1 MNETEDKNNARY
13 LKYRTKFFIS
23 EFFGTASL
31 LLVGLS
37 IVIFMFGTGSPMA
50 DLIPDVKIRQ
60 IITGFLFGSVGASIA
75 LSHIGKLS
83 GAHINPA
90 VTMVFWLFRKIE
102 GRLAITY
109 ILAQVTGAI
118 IGCLP
123 LLIWGS
129 MGRSINFGGTA
140 PGQKLLQ
147 CRQPLLGEVI
157 TTFIMVTLLV
167 LFIGFRSIRQFT
179 PYMFPVLYAIMVP
192 LEADISGISTN
203 PARSLGPAIISGQ
216 WDGWW
221 IYLDRSSGRGIAG
234 QPCMQFACKRI
245 TIAKLYHF
253 DSESEGDA
261 LLRRKCQMK
270 QIIGFAYD
278 RSNGTQVYQTQPV
291 IRVFNQN
298 LSFTT
303 LL

>member
-1 MNETEDKNNARY
+1 MNDLNDKNNARY

-23 EFFGTASL
+23 EFVGTALL

-37 IVIFMFGTGSPMA
+37 IVIFMFGSGSPMA
-50 DLIPDVKIRQ
+50 DLIPNVKIRQ

-75 LSHIGKLS
+75 LSYIGKVS

-123 LLIWGS
+123 LFIWGDL
-129 MGRSINFGGTA
+129 GRSINFGGTA
-140 PGQKLLQ
+140 PGIGYTPGQAF
-147 CRQPLLGEVI
+147 LGEVI
-157 TTFIMVTLLV
+157 TTFTMVTLLI

-203 PARSLGPAIISGQ
+203 PARSIGPAVISAQ

-221 IYLDRSSGRGIAG
+221 IYWVGPLAG
-234 QPCMQFACKRI
+234 ALLASLACSLLAKRI

-253 DSESEGDA
+253 DSESEGDV
-261 LLRRKCQMK
+261 LLRRK
-270 QIIGFAYD
+270 
-278 RSNGTQVYQTQPV
+278 
-291 IRVFNQN
+291 
-298 LSFTT
+298 
-303 LL
+303 